1 MAQTTIK
8 NLMKGAVWLTL
19 ASLLSKILSAVYRI
33 PFQNMVGDIGLYI
46 FQQVYPIYGI
56 AMTLALAGFP
66 IIVSRLIAEE
76 KDVTKR
82 EEIFQ
87 SALQVMIGVGLVFF
101 FAIFFGAEFIARVM
115 GDVHLTVLIRVI
127 SFAFLLMPFLAS
139 LRGFFQ
145 GHEQM
150 IPTAI
155 SQTIE
160 QLVRV
165 VIIIAGATGAVALGW
180 NLYMT
185 GAVAMSGAV
194 VGGFGALGTLLYFYW
209 RKKPE
214 TIQFT
219 RKWASAKFV
228 KRFLA
233 QSIAVCTTSAMLILF
248 QLLDSF
254 QVYRLMRES
263 GIDATTAKSLK
274 GVYDRGQPLL
284 QLGLVLC
291 MGLALAIVPMIT
303 SAKARGETKELR
315 RSVLL
320 IIKLTILLSGAA
332 TLGLIAIMRPT
343 NQMLFE
349 TAAGTGVLQIFI
361 LSLFLSSL
369 IVTMSSILQGFGN
382 MAGPAVAVCVGL
394 AVKVATNAILVPR
407 FATYGASWSTVIG
420 LTATLIMCYILLKR
434 QLPVPFIRTHMI
446 GWALLAFAAMIIV
459 PVTWEAFWPL
469 TSRIGSAIQALL
481 GALIGGAIFF
491 YCIIKF
497 RLLTTRDLV
506 YMPFGSKLLWLA
518 NKIHKR

>member
-101 FAIFFGAEFIARVM
+101 FVIFFGAEFIARVM

-194 VGGFGALGTLLYFYW
+194 VGGFGAL
-209 RKKPE
+209 
-214 TIQFT
+214 
-219 RKWASAKFV
+219 
-228 KRFLA
+228 
-233 QSIAVCTTSAMLILF
+233 
-248 QLLDSF
+248 
-254 QVYRLMRES
+254 
-263 GIDATTAKSLK
+263 
-274 GVYDRGQPLL
+274 
-284 QLGLVLC
+284 
-291 MGLALAIVPMIT
+291 
-303 SAKARGETKELR
+303 AR
-315 RSVLL
+315 
-320 IIKLTILLSGAA
+320 
-332 TLGLIAIMRPT
+332 
-343 NQMLFE
+343 
-349 TAAGTGVLQIFI
+349 
-361 LSLFLSSL
+361 
-369 IVTMSSILQGFGN
+369 SSISTGARN
-382 MAGPAVAVCVGL
+382 PKPSNSPENGPARSSS
-394 AVKVATNAILVPR
+394 NA
-407 FATYGASWSTVIG
+407 S
-420 LTATLIMCYILLKR
+420 
-434 QLPVPFIRTHMI
+434 
-446 GWALLAFAAMIIV
+446 
-459 PVTWEAFWPL
+459 
-469 TSRIGSAIQALL
+469 
-481 GALIGGAIFF
+481 
-491 YCIIKF
+491 
-497 RLLTTRDLV
+497 
-506 YMPFGSKLLWLA
+506 
-518 NKIHKR
+518 